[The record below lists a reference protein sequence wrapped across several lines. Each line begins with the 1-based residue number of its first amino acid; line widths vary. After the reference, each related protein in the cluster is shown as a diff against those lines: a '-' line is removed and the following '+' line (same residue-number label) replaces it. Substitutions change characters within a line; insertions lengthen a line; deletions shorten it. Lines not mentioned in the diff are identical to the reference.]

1 MATSKD
7 NDDVVGRWRA
17 FFAAFF
23 KIFNRPARG
32 RAGGGGVP
40 PVDLWGESTFW
51 WENEKL
57 REAILSL
64 RMVANKPGESYEEI
78 AARVDREA
86 AAFEAFR
93 RNPTPIGKISLNTK
107 LITPIASGREF
118 LTKGYEV
125 FAPDKREASVD
136 ITLERSNRLVL
147 EVIVHDENENPLFPL
162 LRTYSDWVGAKSF
175 DLGLGRTFNLRMTQL
190 AGAEAVRVSAGF
202 ASPQGAV
209 EQFEL
214 PIAAYTNGSRPDVA
228 DGFTWG
234 FKRFAFFRCATCLA
248 IAMLCSWMVF
258 NALGSQPAAPRAVVG
273 KASGATTVYAMTIGF
288 ANFSNEGGT
297 VAAPEPPPGSIGTK
311 TFKTIQASLSDSH
324 PLNVN
329 HGARETDRKCGE
341 LVANFRKAV
350 GDIFQF
356 APFPAQ
362 GSGSHATAQTREM
375 TKESDDAL
383 FRHMSV
389 TFTTTDGLMQVRE
402 PGCLRYINGKADG
415 LLVSA
420 PVLVTGSR
428 ATEPTDGGAPN
439 DSTVTK
445 GEKPEEAALKVLD
458 SE

>member
-7 NDDVVGRWRA
+7 KDDVVGRWRA
-17 FFAAFF
+17 FFGTFF
-23 KIFNRPARG
+23 KAFNRPARG

-51 WENEKL
+51 NEKL

-78 AARVDREA
+78 AARVDKEA

-107 LITPIASGREF
+107 LITPVASGREF
-118 LTKGYEV
+118 LRKGYEV

-147 EVIVHDENENPLFPL
+147 EVIVHDENENPLFSL

-175 DLGLGRTFNLRMTQL
+175 DLGLGRTFNLRMTQV
-190 AGAEAVRVSAGF
+190 ADAKFVRVSAEF

-209 EQFEL
+209 DQFEL
-214 PIAAYTNGSRPDVA
+214 PIAAYTNGSRPDLA
-228 DGFTWG
+228 DGFTLG
-234 FKRFAFFRCATCLA
+234 FKKRFAFFRCVTCLA

-258 NALGSQPAAPRAVVG
+258 NALWSQPAATRAVVV
-273 KASGATTVYAMTIGF
+273 KAPGATKVYATTVAF
-288 ANFSNEGGT
+288 ANVGDEGGAI
-297 VAAPEPPPGSIGTK
+297 AAPEPPPGSIGTR
-311 TFKTIQASLSDSH
+311 TFKTIQASLSEPQ

-329 HGARETDRKCGE
+329 HAARETDRKCDD

-356 APFPAQ
+356 VPVPAQ
-362 GSGSHATAQTREM
+362 GSGSHATAQTH
-375 TKESDDAL
+375 TAATESDDAF

-389 TFTTTDGLMQVRE
+389 TFTTSDGLMQVRE
-402 PGCLRYINGKADG
+402 PGCFKYINGKADSF
-415 LLVSA
+415 LVSA
-420 PVLVTGSR
+420 PVLLRGSWT
-428 ATEPTDGGAPN
+428 TEPNGGDAPD
-439 DSTVTK
+439 DSTVT
-445 GEKPEEAALKVLD
+445 ED
-458 SE
+458 